1 MSRRPTTI
9 LDGDREMSSR
19 SSGVIFSGVDLA
31 GWRAMARRALLV
43 GWFSLAEMGATA
55 GDLAACRTVS
65 GWLDDAGWTYDV
77 ALGSPFE
84 GGVDWR
90 TVRQS
95 DYSHVVHVCGPV
107 GEQLAVTGILRRFPN
122 ARLIAVD
129 VSVVGGDG
137 ADTPFDTLIA
147 RDGDG
152 APRPD
157 LAFAAPTREVP
168 LVGVIRAHPQLEYGD
183 GHHEQVD
190 AAIDALMQRSQ
201 AAFVPIDTRL
211 DVNSNGLRTPDEV
224 SALIAR
230 MDAVVTSRLHGLVLA
245 LRNGV
250 PALAIDPIPGGA
262 KVSAQAAATGWEHV
276 LMATELSPERLDAML
291 ERCLTRAAR
300 EAAAGCAAGV
310 GPALDEVRAEL
321 LQALG
326 AAPRLPGVQ
335 VARGRFAALLRR
347 GAAYVRR

>member
-1 MSRRPTTI
+1 
-9 LDGDREMSSR
+9 
-19 SSGVIFSGVDLA
+19 
-31 GWRAMARRALLV
+31 MARRALLV

-77 ALGSPFE
+77 ALGPPFD

-90 TVRQS
+90 LLAPR

-107 GEQLAVTGILRRFPN
+107 GEDLVMAGVLKRFPH

-129 VSVVGGDG
+129 VSVVGG
-137 ADTPFDTLIA
+137 ADAGNPFDTVIA

-152 APRPD
+152 PPRPD
-157 LAFAAPTREVP
+157 LAFAPGGREVP
-168 LVGVIRAHPQLEYGD
+168 VVGVIRAHPQLEYQD
-183 GHHEQVD
+183 GRHAEVD

-201 AAFVPIDTRL
+201 AAFVAIDTRL
-211 DVNSNGLRTPDEV
+211 DLNSAGLRTPDEV
-224 SALIAR
+224 ESLIAR

-262 KVSAQAAATGWEHV
+262 KVRAQADATGWEHV
-276 LMATELSPERLDAML
+276 LTATELSAGRLDAMF

-300 EAAAGCAAGV
+300 EAAVSCAAGV
-310 GPALDEVRAEL
+310 VPALEQVRVEL
-321 LQALG
+321 LEALG
-326 AAPRLPGVQ
+326 APPRLPGAQ
-335 VARGRFAALLRR
+335 VASRRFAALLRR

>member
-9 LDGDREMSSR
+9 LEGDREISFAIF
-19 SSGVIFSGVDLA
+19 SSGDLA
-31 GWRAMARRALLV
+31 GCRAMARRALLV

-65 GWLDDAGWTYDV
+65 GWLEAAGWTYDV
-77 ALGSPFE
+77 ALGSPFS

-90 TVRQS
+90 TVRPS

-107 GEQLAVTGILRRFPN
+107 GEQLAVSGVLRRFPD

-129 VSVVGGDG
+129 VSLVGD
-137 ADTPFDTLIA
+137 DEHPFDILIA
-147 RDGDG
+147 RDGAG
-152 APRPD
+152 PPRPD

-183 GHHEQVD
+183 GRHAQVD
-190 AAIDALMQRSQ
+190 AAIDALMQRSE

-211 DVNSNGLRTPDEV
+211 DVNGNGLRTLDEV
-224 SALIAR
+224 AALIAR
-230 MDAVVTSRLHGLVLA
+230 MDAVVTSRLHGLVIA

-250 PALAIDPIPGGA
+250 PPLAIDPIPGGA
-262 KVSAQAAATGWEHV
+262 KVRAQATATGWEHV

-300 EAAAGCAAGV
+300 EAAASCAAGV
-310 GPALDEVRAEL
+310 APALDEIRAEL
-321 LQALG
+321 LDALG
-326 AAPRLPGVQ
+326 APPRVPGAQ
-335 VARGRFAALLRR
+335 VARRRFAALLRR
-347 GAAYVRR
+347 GASYVRR